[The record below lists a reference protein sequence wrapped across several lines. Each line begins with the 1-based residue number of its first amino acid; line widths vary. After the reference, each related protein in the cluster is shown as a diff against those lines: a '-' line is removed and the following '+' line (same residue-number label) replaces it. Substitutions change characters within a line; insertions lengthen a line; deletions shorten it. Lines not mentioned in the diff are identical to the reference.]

1 MLLLFATEFSKV
13 SIDKRNKKYENK
25 CQTLDAI
32 VSPVLLHKSG
42 TIYLPP
48 LKSHHHLTPSNVT
61 PKHAI
66 LPCHNFLIKRL
77 PCTSDL
83 MFLTFNQSINQSIN
97 KALVAE
103 LLQG

>member
-48 LKSHHHLTPSNVT
+48 LKSHHHLTPSDVT
-61 PKHAI
+61 SKHTI
-66 LPCHNFLIKRL
+66 LPRHNFL
-77 PCTSDL
+77 TTYSDCPAPL
-83 MFLTFNQSINQSIN
+83 I
-97 KALVAE
+97 
-103 LLQG
+103 